1 MLEDPVASSS
11 LLWNPKH
18 SGKVEHS
25 RWKSQTRFCTC
36 HSFRLSNGFLPASL
50 PSNLFDEPA
59 GPACSSKKKSPQS
72 VVD

>member
-1 MLEDPVASSS
+1 MLEDLLQVHLSSGI
-11 LLWNPKH
+11 PKH

-25 RWKSQTRFCTC
+25 RRKSQARFYTC
-36 HSFRLSNGFLPASL
+36 HSFRLSNGFLPASS

-59 GPACSSKKKSPQS
+59 GPAYSSKKKSPQS